1 MNKNDKWQNNK
12 DFSRAQD
19 INISTEQR
27 NAIGD
32 IAVAHLASGN
42 ADMFKLAMNS
52 LTKVDTQAE
61 IAAQF
66 ANINDRLNQLDK

>member
-19 INISTEQR
+19 ITISTEQR

-66 ANINDRLNQLDK
+66 ANINDRLNKLDQ

>member
-1 MNKNDKWQNNK
+1 MNKNDKWQNN
-12 DFSRAQD
+12 
-19 INISTEQR
+19 ITISTEQR

-66 ANINDRLNQLDK
+66 ANINDRLNKLDQ